1 MTNELK
7 EKILACVNKIV
18 DRKIDCFNTVDET
31 NELLAIIDE
40 GIDKENEEEII
51 EAKKEGYEEAK
62 ELALAVF
69 RNIIKIK

>member
-18 DRKIDCFNTVDET
+18 DRKIDYFNTVDEK

-40 GIDKENEEEII
+40 GID
-51 EAKKEGYEEAK
+51 EAYEQGI
-62 ELALAVF
+62 V
-69 RNIIKIK
+69 RGRD